1 MPVIMTEP
9 SASLLP
15 VRYLPIDETRAGQR
29 LDNFLLAVLQ
39 GLPRTRL
46 YKLLREGQVRVN
58 KKRVA
63 PSYRLV
69 LGDTVRLPPM
79 QLPLPG
85 EIRELKISETLATL
99 ITTRILLETDDLL
112 VLNKPSGMAVHGGSG
127 LRFGVIE
134 AVRALRPQQKFLE
147 LAHRLDKETSGCLL
161 IAKSRTMLV
170 NLNQLLRDNE
180 VKKTYLA
187 LVHGRWPRHLHRV
200 DAPLLKNELASGERV
215 VRVRAEGK
223 ESSTTFNIRHVYADV
238 NIPVNDGCMTLIEAH
253 PITGRTHQIRVHAA
267 HAGHPLVNDDKY
279 GDSRIN
285 ATIHRQGLKRLFL
298 HAAKIQF
305 TLPGESERLVIEA
318 PLDADLQ
325 AYLDFLESGY

>member
-1 MPVIMTEP
+1 MPVTMTP
-9 SASLLP
+9 LSPNKLP
-15 VRYLPIDETRAGQR
+15 VRYVAIDEQRAGQR
-29 LDNFLLAVLQ
+29 IDNFLLAVLQ
-39 GLPRTRL
+39 GLPRTHI
-46 YKLLREGQVRVN
+46 YKLLRAGEVRVN
-58 KKRVA
+58 KKRVQ

-69 LGDTVRLPPM
+69 LGDNVRLPPM
-79 QLPLPG
+79 HLPSPD
-85 EIRELKISETLATL
+85 EERELKLSDSLAKL
-99 ITTRILLETDDLL
+99 ITERILLETDDLL

-134 AVRALRPQQKFLE
+134 AIRALRPEQKLLE
-147 LAHRLDKETSGCLL
+147 LAHRLDRETSGCLL
-161 IAKSRTMLV
+161 IAKSRAMLV
-170 NLNQLLRDNE
+170 QLHQLLRDNQ

-187 LVHGRWPRHLHRV
+187 LVHGRWPRSLHRV

-223 ESSTTFNIRHVYADV
+223 ESATTFNIRHVYTD
-238 NIPVNDGCMTLIEAH
+238 MTLVEAH

-285 ATIHRQGLKRLFL
+285 ATTRRMGLKRLFL

-305 TLPGESERLVIEA
+305 TLPNNGERIVVEA
-318 PLDADLQ
+318 PLDEELQVFLQ
-325 AYLDFLESGY
+325 AISSSL